1 MSFLPSLTRRF
12 RTFSC
17 IASSSSST
25 SLATKSSQYVYKQ
38 PTIYA
43 PATGRSKQAISIL
56 RITGPDVL
64 VVWDRMT
71 RSPSS
76 KIKGKSSEIV
86 EGKKEVEAGKL
97 AGVRGKGRRMP
108 EERKAILR
116 RIIHP
121 KTGEVLD
128 EGIVIYFPGRSS
140 LFSPVL
146 YLPSGRTAVDT
157 RK

>member
-12 RTFSC
+12 RTSSC
-17 IASSSSST
+17 TAASSFLN
-25 SLATKSSQYVYKQ
+25 SLPTKSSQYIYKQ

-76 KIKGKSSEIV
+76 KIKGKSPEMV
-86 EGKKEVEAGKL
+86 GGKKEVEAGKV
-97 AGVRGKGRRMP
+97 GGGRGKGSRMP

-128 EGIVIYFPGRSS
+128 EGIVIYFPGTSFFS
-140 LFSPVL
+140 L
-146 YLPSGRTAVDT
+146 
-157 RK
+157 